1 MSRRF
6 KLLNSCYEEDGKIFN
21 KTFVTI
27 KPGVTVLVG
36 CNGAGKTTILNQ
48 IKRTLENKDIP
59 YLFHSNLTDG
69 EKEYKGKALFYGDFN
84 FVARSMMSSE
94 GENIVNVMEEVA
106 KKMGILS
113 RNNPTAKELWFLLD
127 AVDSGLSID
136 NIVDLKE
143 QLFSLVLESE
153 KGKDVYFVVS
163 ANEYELARDENCFD
177 VIGGKYIRFDNYE
190 EYRTFILQSKEA
202 KRKRCDR

>member
-6 KLLNSCYEEDGKIFN
+6 KLSNSYYEEDGKIFD

-36 CNGAGKTTILNQ
+36 CNGAGKTTMLNQ
-48 IKRTLENKDIP
+48 IKRTLGNKDIP
-59 YLFHSNLTDG
+59 YLFHGNLTDG
-69 EKEYKGKALFYGDFN
+69 EKEYRSKVLFYDDIN

-106 KKMGILS
+106 RKMGTLS
-113 RNNPTAKELWFLLD
+113 RNNPTAKELWFLFD
-127 AVDSGLSID
+127 AVDSGLSVD

-143 QLFSLVLESE
+143 RLFSLVLENE
-153 KGKDVYFVVS
+153 KCKDVYFVVS
-163 ANEYELARDENCFD
+163 ANEYELARDENCLD
-177 VIGGKYIRFDNYE
+177 VIGCKYIRFNDYE
-190 EYRTFILQSKEA
+190 EYRAFILQSKEA
-202 KRKRCDR
+202 KRKRCNQ